1 MKYLIVL
8 FALCISLSAFAQ
20 QDVIDI
26 PSLRLLISESK
37 SEHDAQAKAR
47 NQQAANSTTEAS
59 NKTLL
64 AKLKNTYRTL
74 QERYNSLGTAINIA
88 EIALQA
94 RPMVTQIV
102 KYQEEIVALAEK
114 NPATVALGYQTEIEF
129 AEKAEGLIGYVTGL
143 TLSIG
148 DVNQM
153 KASDRKLLFDYVIQQ
168 LSKIQ
173 ELSGNMVNLLQYSNL
188 ASVFKSI
195 DPFDSYIS
203 QDKNMV
209 EHILQNAKYLK

>member
-1 MKYLIVL
+1 MKIWIVL
-8 FALCISLSAFAQ
+8 FALCFSNSAFAQ
-20 QDVIDI
+20 RDVIDI
-26 PSLRLLISESK
+26 VGMHQLIDESK
-37 SEHDAQAKAR
+37 SEHDAQVKAR
-47 NQQAANSTTEAS
+47 NQQAVNSTTEAS
-59 NKTLL
+59 NMTLL

-74 QERYNSLGTAINIA
+74 QERYNTLSTVINIA
-88 EIALQA
+88 EIGLQA

-102 KYQEEIVALAEK
+102 KYQEQIVSLAGK
-114 NPATVALGYQTEIEF
+114 NPAAVALGYSTEIEF

-143 TLSIG
+143 TLSLG

-195 DPFDSYIS
+195 DPFDNYIS

-209 EHILQNAKYLK
+209 EHIIQNAKYLK

>member
-1 MKYLIVL
+1 MKLTITICIL
-8 FALCISLSAFAQ
+8 FFSRAAFAQ

-26 PSLRLLISESK
+26 VAMHQLIDESK
-37 SEHDAQAKAR
+37 SEHTAQVKAK
-47 NQQAANSTTEAS
+47 NQQVANSVTEAS
-59 NKTLL
+59 NMTLL

-74 QERYNSLGTAINIA
+74 QERYNSLGTAIDIA
-88 EIALQA
+88 EIGLRAK
-94 RPMVTQIV
+94 PMVTQIV
-102 KYQEEIVALAEK
+102 KYQEEIVALVEK
-114 NPATVALGYQTEIEF
+114 NPAALALGYRTEIEF

-143 TLSIG
+143 TLSLG

-168 LSKIQ
+168 LSTIQ

-188 ASVFKSI
+188 ASVFKALN
-195 DPFDSYIS
+195 PFESYIS

-209 EHILQNAKYLK
+209 EHIIQNAKYLK